1 MGKKEEGKSCHVDFQ
16 CVRSKSLTNFV
27 TAGEDV
33 LEDQEIIMHHPP
45 LVDELDRLNAPLSQI
60 APNGFQD

>member
-1 MGKKEEGKSCHVDFQ
+1 VDFQ